1 MTKIGKIIIMAVVAL
16 CLTACGTTK
25 SSNPYKVGS
34 KLEIQMSDLQYL
46 GESVISCEYDTYLG
60 FIRHIVSV
68 NGEEYVPGSDA
79 KLNVSGG
86 LLNFN
91 SKAMRLAAH
100 KVLTDFP
107 SATYFIVVMETK
119 DTEVAFLGSSTKRTA
134 KVRAYKFKNN

>member
-60 FIRHIVSV
+60 FIRHLVSV
-68 NGEEYVPGSDA
+68 NGEEYVPGNDV
-79 KLNVSGG
+79 KLNLPGG
-86 LLNFN
+86 MLNFGN
-91 SKAMRLAAH
+91 KGMRLAAT
-100 KVLTDFP
+100 KILTEYPD
-107 SATYFIVVMETK
+107 ATYFQVVMETK
-119 DTEVAFLGSSTKRTA
+119 ETEVAFLGSSTKRSA
-134 KVRAYKFKNN
+134 KIRAYKFKN